1 MSGEYGYIVRLLRKL
16 EFLLSERG
24 RQRDAGRVGQIIQRI
39 ARADDVRAA
48 LRTLFAVEGY
58 DRLAQRLLYYADK
71 MGPFLTEL
79 PEDRLIEYH
88 VGKLYEALVNAG
100 SGEARRTQQR
110 VPPSGDVSQGVEEFV
125 STLHELRRNAAEGE
139 QFREVR
145 RDDLERL
152 LQKAHDLGATAQR
165 GGSPDIA
172 RFAASASTFVRFVLD
187 RSLFKDVRVVNILD
201 NAVLTVQTIL
211 PSVGADDYDSL
222 TQTNQ
227 LLADPATLLE

>member
-48 LRTLFAVEGY
+48 LKTLYAVEGY

-71 MGPFLTEL
+71 MGPFQAEF
-79 PEDRLIEYH
+79 PEERLIEYH
-88 VGKLYEALVNAG
+88 VGKLYEALVNEG

-110 VPPSGDVSQGVEEFV
+110 VPPSGDVSQCVDEFA
-125 STLHELRRNAAEGE
+125 SMLHELRRNATEGE

-145 RDDLERL
+145 RDDLEKL
-152 LQKAHDLGATAQR
+152 LQKAHNLAVTAQR
-165 GGSPDIA
+165 GGSADIA
-172 RFAASASTFVRFVLD
+172 RFAASAGTFVRFVLD
-187 RSLFKDVRVVNILD
+187 RSLVKDVRVINILD

>member
-16 EFLLSERG
+16 EFSLSERG

-48 LRTLFAVEGY
+48 LRTLYAVEGY

-79 PEDRLIEYH
+79 PDDRLINYH
-88 VGKLYEALVNAG
+88 VGKLYEALVDAG
-100 SGEARRTQQR
+100 SAEPRQKLVRL
-110 VPPSGDVSQGVEEFV
+110 PPSSDVSQGVEEFV
-125 STLHELRRNAAEGE
+125 AALHELRRNATEGE
-139 QFREVR
+139 QFREIR

-152 LQKAHDLGATAQR
+152 LQKAHDLGGTAQR

-172 RFAASASTFVRFVLD
+172 RFAACASTFVRFVLD
-187 RSLFKDVRVVNILD
+187 RSLSKDIRVVNILD
-201 NAVLTVQTIL
+201 NAVLTLQTVL

-222 TQTNQ
+222 AQTNQ